1 MFFWFVK
8 YLSFF
13 VHKLRLKEIFLL
25 LVLLQIY
32 DGLHWGIEN
41 LDRLIIFVKD
51 WFIDYHVRFV
61 LNPKNMTNFLASKI
75 TMIEDNKFMQNKGF
89 KKKSSIYFEFIL
101 VFRFWLYF
109 FSCLLILPCFLGLF
123 FVLITLL
130 LQFMVFQK
138 VQID

>member
-1 MFFWFVK
+1 MCFFWFVK

-13 VHKLRLKEIFLL
+13 VHKLRLKEIFLS

-41 LDRLIIFVKD
+41 IDCLIIFVKD
-51 WFIDYHVRFV
+51 WFIDYHVRIA
-61 LNPKNMTNFLASKI
+61 LNLKTWLTFWHLKLPWLKI
-75 TMIEDNKFMQNKGF
+75 TSSCKTKGL
-89 KKKSSIYFEFIL
+89 KENLPFIL
-101 VFRFWLYF
+101 NFFWSLGFDFF

-130 LQFMVFQK
+130 EFMVFQK

>member
-1 MFFWFVK
+1 
-8 YLSFF
+8 
-13 VHKLRLKEIFLL
+13 
-25 LVLLQIY
+25 VLLQIY

-101 VFRFWLYF
+101 VFRF
-109 FSCLLILPCFLGLF
+109 
-123 FVLITLL
+123 
-130 LQFMVFQK
+130 
-138 VQID
+138 